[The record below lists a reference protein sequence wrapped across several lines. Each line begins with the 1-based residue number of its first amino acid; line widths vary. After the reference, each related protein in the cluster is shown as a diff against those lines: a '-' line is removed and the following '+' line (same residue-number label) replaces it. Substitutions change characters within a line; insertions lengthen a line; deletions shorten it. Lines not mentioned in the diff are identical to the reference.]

1 MTASKKSKSDRRRF
15 PRVKAPVYYRP
26 ASVFGMSSQA
36 SNISLAGVR
45 IYSNKPFKKGQALEI
60 ELLLPNGNSLKAIIV
75 RVVWISA
82 LPPGS
87 EALYD
92 VGLEF
97 LNIADDV
104 IPKLQSVLEESS
116 SIE

>member
-1 MTASKKSKSDRRRF
+1 MKASKKPKFDRRRF

-26 ASVFGMSSQA
+26 ASVFGTKGQA
-36 SNISLAGVR
+36 ANISLAGVR
-45 IYSNKPFKKGQALEI
+45 IYSNKPLKKGQALEI
-60 ELLLPNGNSLKAIIV
+60 ELLLPSGNSLKAIV
-75 RVVWISA
+75 RIVWISA
-82 LPPGS
+82 MPPGS

-104 IPKLQSVLEESS
+104 IPKLQFVLEDSS
-116 SIE
+116 STE

>member
-1 MTASKKSKSDRRRF
+1 MTVQKKSKFDRRRF

-26 ASVFGMSSQA
+26 ASIFGIKGQTA
-36 SNISLAGVR
+36 NISLAGMR

-60 ELLLPNGNSLKAIIV
+60 ELLLPSGNSLKAIV
-75 RVVWISA
+75 RIVWISA
-82 LPPGS
+82 MPPGS

-104 IPKLQSVLEESS
+104 IPKLQFALEDSS
-116 SIE
+116 SKE

>member
-1 MTASKKSKSDRRRF
+1 MKTAKNSKFDRRRF

-26 ASVFGMSSQA
+26 ASVFGIKGQA
-36 SNISLAGVR
+36 ANISLAGVR
-45 IYSNKPFKKGQALEI
+45 IYSNKPLKKGQALEI
-60 ELLLPNGNSLKAIIV
+60 ELLLPSGNSLKAIV
-75 RVVWISA
+75 RVVWIRA
-82 LPPGS
+82 MPPGS

-104 IPKLQSVLEESS
+104 IPKLQFVLEDSS
-116 SIE
+116 STE

>member
-1 MTASKKSKSDRRRF
+1 MKTPKKLKYDRRRF

-26 ASVFGMSSQA
+26 AGAFGISSQA
-36 SNISLAGVR
+36 SNVSLAGVR
-45 IYSNKPFKKGQALEI
+45 IYSNKPFKKSQPLEI
-60 ELLLPNGNSLKAIIV
+60 ELLLPNGNSLKAIV
-75 RVVWISA
+75 KVVWISA

-92 VGLEF
+92 IGLEF
-97 LNIADDV
+97 LNIGDDV
-104 IPKLQSVLEESS
+104 IPQLQSVLEESS

>member
-1 MTASKKSKSDRRRF
+1 
-15 PRVKAPVYYRP
+15 
-26 ASVFGMSSQA
+26 
-36 SNISLAGVR
+36 
-45 IYSNKPFKKGQALEI
+45 
-60 ELLLPNGNSLKAIIV
+60 LKAIV
-75 RVVWISA
+75 RIVWISA

-97 LNIADDV
+97 INIADDV

-116 SIE
+116 PIE

>member
-1 MTASKKSKSDRRRF
+1 MTISKKSKFDRRRF

-26 ASVFGMSSQA
+26 AGVFGTSNQA

-45 IYSNKPFKKGQALEI
+45 IYSNKPFKKSQPLEI
-60 ELLLPNGNSLKAIIV
+60 ELLLPNGNSLKAIV
-75 RVVWISA
+75 RVVWINA

-87 EALYD
+87 EAVYD

-104 IPKLQSVLEESS
+104 ISKLQSVLEESS
-116 SIE
+116 HIE

>member
-1 MTASKKSKSDRRRF
+1 VKASEESKFDRRRF
-15 PRVKAPVYYRP
+15 PRIKAPVYYRP
-26 ASVFGMSSQA
+26 AGVFGMSSQA
-36 SNISLAGVR
+36 ANISLAGVR
-45 IYSNKPFKKGQALEI
+45 IYSNKPLKKGQALEI
-60 ELLLPNGNSLKAIIV
+60 ELLLPTGNALKAIV

-104 IPKLQSVLEESS
+104 IPKLKFVLEDSS
-116 SIE
+116 STE

>member
-1 MTASKKSKSDRRRF
+1 
-15 PRVKAPVYYRP
+15 
-26 ASVFGMSSQA
+26 MSSKA

-45 IYSNKPFKKGQALEI
+45 IYSNKPLKIGQALEI
-60 ELLLPNGNSLKAIIV
+60 ELLIPSGNSLKAIV
-75 RVVWISA
+75 RVVWINA
-82 LPPGS
+82 MPPGS

-104 IPKLQSVLEESS
+104 ISKLKFVLEDSS

>member
-1 MTASKKSKSDRRRF
+1 
-15 PRVKAPVYYRP
+15 
-26 ASVFGMSSQA
+26 MSSQA
-36 SNISLAGVR
+36 SNISLAGMR

-60 ELLLPNGNSLKAIIV
+60 ELLLPSGDSLKAIV

-104 IPKLQSVLEESS
+104 IPRLQSVMEDGSSLE
-116 SIE
+116 

>member
-1 MTASKKSKSDRRRF
+1 
-15 PRVKAPVYYRP
+15 
-26 ASVFGMSSQA
+26 MSSQA

-45 IYSNKPFKKGQALEI
+45 IYSNKPFKKDQALEI
-60 ELLLPNGNSLKAIIV
+60 ELLLPNGTSLKAIV

-104 IPKLQSVLEESS
+104 IPKLQSVLEESPS
-116 SIE
+116 VE

>member
-1 MTASKKSKSDRRRF
+1 VTTLKKSKFDRRRF
-15 PRVKAPVYYRP
+15 ARVKAPVYYRP

-45 IYSNKPFKKGQALEI
+45 IYSNKPLKKGQALEI
-60 ELLLPNGNSLKAIIV
+60 ELLLPNGNSLKAIV

-82 LPPGS
+82 LPLGS

>member
-1 MTASKKSKSDRRRF
+1 VTTSEKSKFDRRRF

-26 ASVFGMSSQA
+26 TSVFGTSSQA
-36 SNISLAGVR
+36 ANISLAGVR

-60 ELLLPNGNSLKAIIV
+60 ELLLPSGNSLKAIV
-75 RVVWISA
+75 RIVWISA

-104 IPKLQSVLEESS
+104 ISKLQFVLEDSS

>member
-1 MTASKKSKSDRRRF
+1 VTVSKKSKFDRRRF

-26 ASVFGMSSQA
+26 TSAFGTSSKA
-36 SNISLAGVR
+36 ANISLAGMR
-45 IYSNKPFKKGQALEI
+45 IYSNKPLKKGKALEI
-60 ELLLPNGNSLKAIIV
+60 ELLLPSGNSLKAIV
-75 RVVWISA
+75 RIVWISA

-97 LNIADDV
+97 LNIADDA
-104 IPKLQSVLEESS
+104 IPKLQFVLEDSS
-116 SIE
+116 SKE

>member
-1 MTASKKSKSDRRRF
+1 
-15 PRVKAPVYYRP
+15 
-26 ASVFGMSSQA
+26 MSSQA
-36 SNISLAGVR
+36 ANISLAGVR

-60 ELLLPNGNSLKAIIV
+60 ELLLPSGDSLKAIV

-97 LNIADDV
+97 LDIADDV
-104 IPKLQSVLEESS
+104 IPKLQTVMEDGSSLE
-116 SIE
+116 

>member
-1 MTASKKSKSDRRRF
+1 MKSKFDRRRF

-26 ASVFGMSSQA
+26 ASVFGTSSQA
-36 SNISLAGVR
+36 ANISLAGVR
-45 IYSNKPFKKGQALEI
+45 IYSNKPFKKGQPLEI
-60 ELLLPNGNSLKAIIV
+60 ELLLPSGDSLKAIV

-82 LPPGS
+82 LPLGS

-97 LNIADDV
+97 LNIADDI
-104 IPKLQSVLEESS
+104 IPKLQSVMEDGSS
-116 SIE
+116 VE

>member
-1 MTASKKSKSDRRRF
+1 MKTSKKSKYDRRRF

-36 SNISLAGVR
+36 ANISLAGVR

-60 ELLLPNGNSLKAIIV
+60 ELLLPSGDSLKAIV

-104 IPKLQSVLEESS
+104 IPKLQTVMEDGS

>member
-1 MTASKKSKSDRRRF
+1 
-15 PRVKAPVYYRP
+15 
-26 ASVFGMSSQA
+26 MSSQA
-36 SNISLAGVR
+36 SNVSLAGVR

-60 ELLLPNGNSLKAIIV
+60 ELLLPSGDSLKAIV
-75 RVVWISA
+75 KVVWING
-82 LPPGS
+82 LPSGS

>member
-1 MTASKKSKSDRRRF
+1 MTTSKKSKFDRRRF

-26 ASVFGMSSQA
+26 ASVFGINSEA
-36 SNISLAGVR
+36 TNISLAGVR
-45 IYSNKPFKKGQALEI
+45 IYSNKPFKKGHALEI
-60 ELLLPNGNSLKAIIV
+60 ELLLPNGNSLKAIV
-75 RVVWISA
+75 RVVWISS

-87 EALYD
+87 EAVYD

-97 LNIADDV
+97 LNIAYDV
-104 IPKLQSVLEESS
+104 IPNLQFVLEESS

>member
-1 MTASKKSKSDRRRF
+1 
-15 PRVKAPVYYRP
+15 
-26 ASVFGMSSQA
+26 MSSQA
-36 SNISLAGVR
+36 SNISIAGVH

-60 ELLLPNGNSLKAIIV
+60 ELLLPNGNSLKATV
-75 RVVWISA
+75 SVVWISA

>member
-1 MTASKKSKSDRRRF
+1 MTVPKKPKFDRRRF

-60 ELLLPNGNSLKAIIV
+60 ELLLPSGNSLKATV
-75 RVVWISA
+75 KVVWISA

-87 EALYD
+87 EAVYD

-97 LNIADDV
+97 IKIADDV
-104 IPKLQSVLEESS
+104 IPKLQFVLEDSS

>member
-1 MTASKKSKSDRRRF
+1 
-15 PRVKAPVYYRP
+15 
-26 ASVFGMSSQA
+26 MSSQA

-60 ELLLPNGNSLKAIIV
+60 ELLLPNGNSLTAIV
-75 RVVWISA
+75 KVVWISA

-87 EALYD
+87 EAVYD

-104 IPKLQSVLEESS
+104 IPELQSVLEERSS
-116 SIE
+116 TE

>member
-1 MTASKKSKSDRRRF
+1 MTALKKSKFDRRRF

-26 ASVFGMSSQA
+26 AGVLGMSSQA

-45 IYSNKPFKKGQALEI
+45 IYSNKPFKKSQDLEI
-60 ELLLPNGNSLKAIIV
+60 ELLLPNGNSLKAIV

-87 EALYD
+87 EAIYD

-116 SIE
+116 SLE

>member
-1 MTASKKSKSDRRRF
+1 MKKSKFDRRRF

-26 ASVFGMSSQA
+26 AGAFETSSQA
-36 SNISLAGVR
+36 ANISLAGLR
-45 IYSNKPFKKGQALEI
+45 IYSNKPFKKGQAMEI
-60 ELLLPNGNSLKAIIV
+60 ELLLPSGDSLKAIV
-75 RVVWISA
+75 KVVWINA

-104 IPKLQSVLEESS
+104 IPKLKFVMEDSS

>member
-1 MTASKKSKSDRRRF
+1 M
-15 PRVKAPVYYRP
+15 KA
-26 ASVFGMSSQA
+26 
-36 SNISLAGVR
+36 
-45 IYSNKPFKKGQALEI
+45 
-60 ELLLPNGNSLKAIIV
+60 IV

-87 EALYD
+87 EAIYD

-104 IPKLQSVLEESS
+104 IPKLQFVLEDSS
-116 SIE
+116 SKE

>member
-1 MTASKKSKSDRRRF
+1 MKGQT
-15 PRVKAPVYYRP
+15 
-26 ASVFGMSSQA
+26 

-45 IYSNKPFKKGQALEI
+45 IYSNKPLKKGQALEI
-60 ELLLPNGNSLKAIIV
+60 ELLLPSGNAMKAIV

-104 IPKLQSVLEESS
+104 IPKLQFVLEDSS
-116 SIE
+116 SKE

>member
-1 MTASKKSKSDRRRF
+1 MTTSQKSKFDRRRF

-26 ASVFGMSSQA
+26 TGVFGTSNQA

-45 IYSNKPFKKGQALEI
+45 IYSNKPFKKSQPLEI
-60 ELLLPNGNSLKAIIV
+60 ELLLPNGNSLKAIV
-75 RVVWISA
+75 RIVWISA

-97 LNIADDV
+97 INIADDV

-116 SIE
+116 PIE

>member
-1 MTASKKSKSDRRRF
+1 MKKSKFDRRRF

-26 ASVFGMSSQA
+26 ASVFGMSSQT

-45 IYSNKPFKKGQALEI
+45 IYSNKPLKKGQALEI
-60 ELLLPNGNSLKAIIV
+60 ELLLPSGNSLKALV
-75 RVVWISA
+75 KVVWISA

-87 EALYD
+87 DAIYD

-97 LNIADDV
+97 LNIADDI
-104 IPKLQSVLEESS
+104 IPKLQSVLEDSS
-116 SIE
+116 PIK

>member
-1 MTASKKSKSDRRRF
+1 MKNSKLDRRRF

-26 ASVFGMSSQA
+26 ANAFETNSQA

-45 IYSNKPFKKGQALEI
+45 IYSNKPFKKSQTMEI
-60 ELLLPNGNSLKAIIV
+60 ELLLPNGNSLKAIV
-75 RVVWISA
+75 KVVWISA
-82 LPPGS
+82 LPLGS

-116 SIE
+116 SKE

>member
-1 MTASKKSKSDRRRF
+1 MTISKKSKFDRRRF

-26 ASVFGMSSQA
+26 ASAFGMSSQA
-36 SNISLAGVR
+36 SDISLAGVR
-45 IYSNKPFKKGQALEI
+45 IYSNKPFKKGHALEI
-60 ELLLPNGNSLKAIIV
+60 ELLLPNGNSLKAIV
-75 RVVWISA
+75 RVVWTSA

-92 VGLEF
+92 IGLEF

-116 SIE
+116 PIE

>member
-1 MTASKKSKSDRRRF
+1 MTTSKKSKFDRRRF

-45 IYSNKPFKKGQALEI
+45 IYSNKPFKKGQSLEI
-60 ELLLPNGNSLKAIIV
+60 ELLLPNGNSLKAIV
-75 RVVWISA
+75 SVVWISA

-104 IPKLQSVLEESS
+104 IPKLQSVLEKSS

>member
-1 MTASKKSKSDRRRF
+1 MITSKKSKSDRRRF
-15 PRVKAPVYYRP
+15 SRVKAPVYYRP
-26 ASVFGMSSQA
+26 TSLFGTNSQA
-36 SNISLAGVR
+36 SNISLAGIR
-45 IYSNKPFKKGQALEI
+45 IYSNKPLKKGQALEI
-60 ELLLPNGNSLKAIIV
+60 ELLLPNGNSLKAIV
-75 RVVWISA
+75 RVVWINA

-116 SIE
+116 SKE

>member
-1 MTASKKSKSDRRRF
+1 M
-15 PRVKAPVYYRP
+15 
-26 ASVFGMSSQA
+26 
-36 SNISLAGVR
+36 
-45 IYSNKPFKKGQALEI
+45 EI
-60 ELLLPNGNSLKAIIV
+60 ELLLPSGDSLKAIV
-75 RVVWISA
+75 RVVWINA

-92 VGLEF
+92 IGLEF

-104 IPKLQSVLEESS
+104 IPKLQFVMEDSS